1 MVKHKL
7 RARQAQHTYFTSAF
21 VTILKPRHNQKQPKI
36 TTGQNDLSFTPRS
49 SWGLKMTRV
58 LMRIAGRVHLNT
70 HRDAEYKIS
79 RSSFLCSCLHSS
91 FLLQQKWNELLTP
104 INMKWFSRCAS
115 LCVSAGG
122 VCVSSTIT
130 FWEVIKQTYRCVSPA
145 RLRSA
150 VALKTH
156 SADMSFIKIVI
167 G

>member
-7 RARQAQHTYFTSAF
+7 RARHAQHTYFTSAF

-36 TTGQNDLSFTPRS
+36 TNGQNDLSFTPRS
-49 SWGLKMTRV
+49 LRGLKMTRV

-70 HRDAEYKIS
+70 HAEYKIS
-79 RSSFLCSCLHSS
+79 CSSFLCSCHHSS

-115 LCVSAGG
+115 LCVSAAS

-130 FWEVIKQTYRCVSPA
+130 FWEVTKQTYRCVSPA

-156 SADMSFIKIVI
+156 SADMSFIKIMI